1 MPLHLSR
8 VAFENL
14 VVEVLESLPEDIAE
28 YLENVD
34 VVVADWPTRA
44 QLQRVGLAPGQ
55 TLLGLYEGIPL
66 TQRGA
71 HYGLVLPDK
80 ITIFRGPL
88 QAVARSED
96 DLRSRVRRTILHEL
110 AHHFGISDVRLRQ
123 LGVY

>member
-8 VAFENL
+8 VAFETL

-34 VVVADWPTRA
+34 VVVADWPTRG

-96 DLRSRVRRTILHEL
+96 DLRSRVRRTVLHEL
-110 AHHFGISDVRLRQ
+110 AHHFGISDVRLRE